1 MNDDDNMFEL
11 DARVRAALNPETEAA
26 RRVVM
31 RALADADAKP
41 QRQRRLRVALLSAA
55 VLALLAGAG
64 LQWRRGSNHAMPPAL
79 AITGEGSMVVVESED
94 GRRWIVGPP
103 ATRNTRGSYVI
114 VFSGTE
120 ERK

>member
-1 MNDDDNMFEL
+1 MDDERDMLEVE
-11 DARVRAALNPETEAA
+11 ARVRAALNPEAEVA

-31 RALADADAKP
+31 RALADGRAKP
-41 QRQRRLRVALLSAA
+41 QSQQRLRIALLSAA
-55 VLALLAGAG
+55 VLALLAIAG
-64 LQWRRGSNHAMPPAL
+64 LQWRRPANHAMPPAL
-79 AITGEGSMVVVESED
+79 AITGEGSMVVVESDD

-103 ATRNTRGSYVI
+103 ATRDTRGSYVI